1 MGPPSG
7 CATQVT
13 ITVDTSQSAV
23 QMDTSIITRTTP
35 SVRKYNT
42 ERYIIHRNIHVY
54 YVPSKILLFSIE
66 LVLCSLEILLHYL
79 EILLCSIEIV
89 LRSLKI
95 LLHYLKNTIVF

>member
-42 ERYIIHRNIHVY
+42 ERYIITGIYMSTTSRRKYCCFLSN
-54 YVPSKILLFSIE
+54 
-66 LVLCSLEILLHYL
+66 
-79 EILLCSIEIV
+79 
-89 LRSLKI
+89 
-95 LLHYLKNTIVF
+95 